1 MENSYPDEYRRLQ
14 AYSQRKRIGLTSR
27 LGWGMDG
34 LVYSTT
40 QRSAVKAHRQ
50 IGTFDK
56 ELRVFQKLAEHPGHE
71 FAGFNVP
78 KLLDF
83 HPELL
88 VIEMELVIAPFV
100 VDFTG
105 ATIGK
110 RSSAF
115 TDMSDEDFEEW
126 EADKIEAYGE
136 SDWELVQTV
145 ISCFS
150 RLGIHLNDIHKG
162 NIRIRNE

>member
-1 MENSYPDEYRRLQ
+1 M
-14 AYSQRKRIGLTSR
+14 
-27 LGWGMDG
+27 
-34 LVYSTT
+34 
-40 QRSAVKAHRQ
+40 
-50 IGTFDK
+50 
-56 ELRVFQKLAEHPGHE
+56 
-71 FAGFNVP
+71 
-78 KLLDF
+78 
-83 HPELL
+83 
-88 VIEMELVIAPFV
+88 
-100 VDFTG
+100 DFTG

-115 TDMSDEDFEEW
+115 TDISDEDFEEW

-150 RLGIHLNDIHKG
+150 RLVIHLNDIHKG